1 MEKDMLDGG
10 LSIGDMI
17 AFDTLMTDL
26 PEHKKREFIEEYSK
40 AEPEEWQEYLDFRDE
55 MGYPKLELP

>member
-1 MEKDMLDGG
+1 
-10 LSIGDMI
+10 MI
-17 AFDTLMTDL
+17 AFNTIMIEL
-26 PEHKKREFIEEYSK
+26 PDNEKREFIEEYSK